1 MAKISLVC
9 EQCGGNIILDDSHE
23 IGTCEHC
30 FSQFIIKQDQIVQ
43 KITQNIT
50 KNVYGY
56 EGKDVEELLTDGYKL
71 INLGDGGK
79 ANAKFKQ
86 AIKIEP
92 DCWSAWLGYAS
103 TGGDRTGYLSM
114 VPAYRTAYGLASS
127 EKQETDTYVNMVGYL
142 PDRNMRA
149 VFIRAFNIAKPN
161 ERYHIFNLV
170 SGVIGCDDSEIATL
184 AVDLCPDDWRAYLA
198 LAKFRQI
205 RVKWCQLEG
214 GLFTGKHLPAHGI
227 EVLNIFLRAYRL
239 AKRESSQAR
248 ETVLNY
254 INTMANDNS
263 YKVFYNKLMNQ
274 IRKEK

>member
-1 MAKISLVC
+1 MAKISLIC
-9 EQCGGNIILDDSHE
+9 EQCGGSIILDNSHE

-30 FSQFIIKQDQIVQ
+30 FSQFVIKQNQIVQ

-50 KNVYGY
+50 KHIYGY

-71 INLGDGGK
+71 IDLRDDRK

-86 AIKIEP
+86 AINIEP

-103 TGGDRTGYLSM
+103 TGGDRTSHVSM
-114 VPAYRTAYGLASS
+114 VSAYRRAYSLAAG
-127 EKQETDTYVNMVGYL
+127 EKQEMDTYVDMVGYL

-149 VFIRAFNIAKPN
+149 AFVRAFNMALPRN
-161 ERYHIFNLV
+161 RYNIFNLV

-205 RVKWCQLEG
+205 RVRWCELEG
-214 GLFTGKHLPAHGI
+214 GFFTGKHLPAHGV
-227 EVLNIFLRAYRL
+227 EVLNIFLHAYRL
-239 AKRESSQAR
+239 AKNEGTQAK
-248 ETVLNY
+248 EAVLNY

-263 YKVFYNKLMNQ
+263 YRVFYNELNNY
-274 IRKEK
+274 IRREG

>member
-1 MAKISLVC
+1 MAKISLIC
-9 EQCGGNIILDDSHE
+9 EQCGGSIILDNSHE

-30 FSQFIIKQDQIVQ
+30 FSQFVIKQDQIVQ

-50 KNVYGY
+50 KHVYGY

-71 INLGDGGK
+71 LDLRDTRK

-86 AIKIEP
+86 AINIEP

-103 TGGDRTGYLSM
+103 TGGDRSGHLSM
-114 VPAYRTAYGLASS
+114 VPAYSRAYNIAST
-127 EKQETDTYVNMVGYL
+127 EKQEMDTFVDMVGYL

-149 VFIRAFNIAKPN
+149 AFVRAFNVAMRKD
-161 ERYHIFNLV
+161 RHRIFDLV
-170 SGVIGCDDSEIATL
+170 LGVIGCDDSEIATL

-205 RVKWCQLEG
+205 RARWCELEG
-214 GLFTGKHLPAHGI
+214 GFFTGKHLPAHGV
-227 EVLNIFLRAYRL
+227 EVMNIFLRAYRL
-239 AKRESSQAR
+239 AKNESPQAK

-263 YKVFYNKLMNQ
+263 YKVFYNKLNNQ
-274 IRKEK
+274 IKREG

>member
-1 MAKISLVC
+1 MAKISLIC
-9 EQCGGNIILDDSHE
+9 EQCGGSIILDNSHE

-30 FSQFIIKQDQIVQ
+30 FSQFVIKQDQIVQ

-50 KNVYGY
+50 KHVYGY

-71 INLGDGGK
+71 IDLRDDRK

-86 AIKIEP
+86 AINIEP

-103 TGGDRTGYLSM
+103 TGGDRTSHVSM
-114 VPAYRTAYGLASS
+114 VPAYRKAYSLASG
-127 EKQETDTYVNMVGYL
+127 EKQEMDTYVDMVGYL

-149 VFIRAFNIAKPN
+149 AFVRAFNTASPRN
-161 ERYHIFNLV
+161 RYNIFNLV

-205 RVKWCQLEG
+205 RVRWCELEG
-214 GLFTGKHLPAHGI
+214 GFFTGKHLPAHGV

-239 AKRESSQAR
+239 AKNEGGQAK
-248 ETVLNY
+248 EAVLNY

-263 YKVFYNKLMNQ
+263 YRVFYNELSNH
-274 IRKEK
+274 IRREG

>member
-1 MAKISLVC
+1 MAKISLIC
-9 EQCGGNIILDDSHE
+9 EQCGGSILLDNSHE

-30 FSQFIIKQDQIVQ
+30 FSQFVIKQDQIVQ

-50 KNVYGY
+50 KHVYGY

-71 INLGDGGK
+71 IDLRDDRK

-86 AIKIEP
+86 AINIEP

-103 TGGDRTGYLSM
+103 TGGDRTSHVSM
-114 VPAYRTAYGLASS
+114 VPAYRRAYSLATG
-127 EKQETDTYVNMVGYL
+127 EKQEMDTYVDMVGYL

-149 VFIRAFNIAKPN
+149 TFVRAFNMASPRN
-161 ERYHIFNLV
+161 RYNIFNLV

-205 RVKWCQLEG
+205 RVRWCELEG
-214 GLFTGKHLPAHGI
+214 GFFTGKHLPAHGV

-239 AKRESSQAR
+239 AKNEGTQAK
-248 ETVLNY
+248 EAVLSY

-263 YKVFYNKLMNQ
+263 YRVFYNELSNH
-274 IRKEK
+274 IRREG

>member
-1 MAKISLVC
+1 MAKISLIC
-9 EQCGGNIILDDSHE
+9 EQCGGSIILDNSHE

-30 FSQFIIKQDQIVQ
+30 FSQFVIKQDQIVQ

-50 KNVYGY
+50 KHVYGY

-71 INLGDGGK
+71 LDLRDTRK

-86 AIKIEP
+86 AINIEP

-103 TGGDRTGYLSM
+103 TGGDRSGHLSM
-114 VPAYRTAYGLASS
+114 VPAYSRAYNIAST
-127 EKQETDTYVNMVGYL
+127 EKQEMDTFVDMVGYL

-149 VFIRAFNIAKPN
+149 AFVRAFNVAMRKD
-161 ERYHIFNLV
+161 RHRIFDLV
-170 SGVIGCDDSEIATL
+170 LGVIGCDDSEIATL

-205 RVKWCQLEG
+205 RARWCELEG
-214 GLFTGKHLPAHGI
+214 GFFTGKHLPAHGV
-227 EVLNIFLRAYRL
+227 EVMNIFLRAYRL
-239 AKRESSQAR
+239 AKNESPQAK
-248 ETVLNY
+248 EAVLNY

-263 YKVFYNKLMNQ
+263 YKVFYNELNNQ
-274 IRKEK
+274 IKREG

>member
-1 MAKISLVC
+1 MAKISLIC
-9 EQCGGNIILDDSHE
+9 EQCGGSIILDNSHE

-30 FSQFIIKQDQIVQ
+30 FSQFVIKQDQIVQ

-50 KNVYGY
+50 KHVYGY

-71 INLGDGGK
+71 LDLRDTRK

-86 AIKIEP
+86 AINIEP

-103 TGGDRTGYLSM
+103 TGGDRSGHLSM
-114 VPAYRTAYGLASS
+114 VPAYSRAYNIAST
-127 EKQETDTYVNMVGYL
+127 EKQEMDTFVDMVGYL

-149 VFIRAFNIAKPN
+149 VFVRAFNVAARKD
-161 ERYHIFNLV
+161 RHRIFDLV
-170 SGVIGCDDSEIATL
+170 LGVIGCDDSEIATL

-205 RVKWCQLEG
+205 RVRWCELEG
-214 GLFTGKHLPAHGI
+214 AFFTGKHLPAHGV

-239 AKRESSQAR
+239 AKNESNQAK
-248 ETVLNY
+248 ESVLNY
-254 INTMANDNS
+254 INTMANDGS
-263 YKVFYNKLMNQ
+263 YKVFYNELNNY
-274 IRKEK
+274 IRREG